1 MFYDLHIHSGLSPCA
16 NDDMS
21 PNNIAGMAM
30 LKGLQLI
37 AVTDHN
43 SLKQQRVMAAAAKQY
58 GLSYVYGVE
67 VQTLEEVHVL
77 AYFKQINDAEQFQ
90 DWLAQR
96 LLPIKN
102 DVQYFG
108 HQYLFD
114 LEDQVIGNEEVL
126 LLQSVMADID
136 ETMMAIHEHHGLAVL
151 AHVLDRSNSI
161 TTQLGF
167 IPETLQFDG
176 IEIKHPT
183 DYQRV
188 MAMHPW
194 ISSQVF
200 WLCDSDAHQLVDISE
215 AEHAVDLG
223 VLEAVW
229 RKYL

>member
-1 MFYDLHIHSGLSPCA
+1 MFYDLHIHSGLSPCG
-16 NDDMS
+16 DDTMS

-30 LKGLQLI
+30 LKGLKLI

-43 SLKQQRVMAAAAKQY
+43 STKQQKVMKEVSEKY

-67 VQTLEEVHVL
+67 VQTQEEVHVL
-77 AYFKQINDAEQFQ
+77 AYFKRLDDVKQFQ
-90 DWLAQR
+90 VWLNQQ

-108 HQYLFD
+108 YQKLYD
-114 LEDQVIGNEEVL
+114 KEDQVIGYEDCL
-126 LLQSVMADID
+126 LLQSVMTDID
-136 ETMMAIHEHHGLAVL
+136 ETMRVIHDHHGLAVL

-176 IEIKHPT
+176 IEIKHVD
-183 DYQRV
+183 DYERV
-188 MAMHPW
+188 MALHPW
-194 ISSQVF
+194 ISPQVF

-215 AEHAVDLG
+215 AEFQLDLE

>member
-43 SLKQQRVMAAAAKQY
+43 SLKQQRVMKDAAARY
-58 GLSYVYGVE
+58 GLSYIYGVE

-77 AYFKQINDAEQFQ
+77 AYFQKLENADQFQ
-90 DWLAQR
+90 KWLEAR

-102 DVQYFG
+102 DIQYFG
-108 HQYLFD
+108 HQYIFD
-114 LEDQVIGNEEVL
+114 IEDQVVENEPIL

-136 ETMMAIHEHHGLAVL
+136 ETMTAIHECHGIAVL

-167 IPETLQFDG
+167 IPEALAFDG
-176 IEIKHPT
+176 IEIKQAS

-188 MAMHPW
+188 MEMHPW
-194 ISSQVF
+194 ISKEIF
-200 WLCDSDAHQLVDISE
+200 WLIDSDAHQLIDISE
-215 AEHAVDLG
+215 AEHNLDPE
-223 VLEAVW
+223 VLNQVW

>member
-43 SLKQQRVMAAAAKQY
+43 SLKQQRVMREAAARY
-58 GLSYVYGVE
+58 GLTYIYGVE

-77 AYFKQINDAEQFQ
+77 AYFQHLEDADRFQ
-90 DWLAQR
+90 AWLEIR

-114 LEDQVIGNEEVL
+114 IEDRVIENEPIL

-136 ETMMAIHEHHGLAVL
+136 ETVAAIHENHGLVVL

-161 TTQLGF
+161 MTQLGF
-167 IPETLQFDG
+167 IPETLAFDG
-176 IEIKHPT
+176 LEIKQKA

-188 MAMHPW
+188 MEMHPW
-194 ISSQVF
+194 ISKDIF
-200 WLCDSDAHQLVDISE
+200 WLIDSDAHQLIDLSE
-215 AEHAVDLG
+215 AEHDLDLE
-223 VLEAVW
+223 VLNQVW